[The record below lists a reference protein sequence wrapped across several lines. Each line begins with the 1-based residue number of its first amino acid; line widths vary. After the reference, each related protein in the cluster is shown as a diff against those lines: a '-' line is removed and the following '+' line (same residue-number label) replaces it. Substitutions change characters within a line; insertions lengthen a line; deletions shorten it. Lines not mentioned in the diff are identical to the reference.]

1 MGSSALPRLLF
12 AGVCLGLCLAAAGC
26 RSSSARTADGV
37 APTAVPSS
45 SGSPTATSAL
55 GASLAAPTGTDAPSA
70 PPSVPHYKNLPTG
83 WKTFS
88 SWDAKMV
95 AMAGPN
101 AKANVVHDGAE
112 DPGAMSVGSEWAAP
126 GFGELSFS
134 VGEDKNHTPTS
145 IFCGADGYNAGNAE
159 ADSAIEKL
167 FRQCVSADF
176 PGADTAGPE
185 QWIQGALASFFEKE
199 RQAPNA
205 GGDTSAKEFGDGHYG
220 IGAGYTPAYGL
231 SIELIILGPFVR

>member
-1 MGSSALPRLLF
+1 MGSSALPKLLF
-12 AGVCLGLCLAAAGC
+12 AAGCLGLCLAAAGC
-26 RSSSARTADGV
+26 TSSSAGTAGGV
-37 APTAVPSS
+37 ASTAVPSA
-45 SGSPTATSAL
+45 GGPPTATTAP
-55 GASLAAPTGTDAPSA
+55 GASAGTSANTGAA
-70 PPSVPHYKNLPTG
+70 SVPHLANLPTG

-88 SWDAKMV
+88 TWDAKMV
-95 AMAGPN
+95 AMAGAN
-101 AKANVVHDGAE
+101 AKATVVHDGAE
-112 DPGAMSVGSEWAAP
+112 DPGAMSVGSEWTAP

-159 ADSAIEKL
+159 ADSAIEEL
-167 FRQCVSADF
+167 FHQCVSADF
-176 PGADTAGPE
+176 PGADTTGPE

-205 GGDTSAKEFGDGHYG
+205 SGDTSAKEFGDGHYG
-220 IGAGYTPAYGL
+220 IGAGYTPAHGL